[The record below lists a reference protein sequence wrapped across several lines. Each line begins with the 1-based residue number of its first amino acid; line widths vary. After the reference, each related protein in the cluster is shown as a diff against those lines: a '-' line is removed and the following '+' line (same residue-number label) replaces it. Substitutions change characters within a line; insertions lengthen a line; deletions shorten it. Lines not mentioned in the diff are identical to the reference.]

1 MSTGVYEQLTEP
13 VPQPAEPLEHPGTE
27 QRARRRLKTRLTAD
41 SKPDDKA
48 TGQGKTTKEAKPIP
62 PYKPGQYLEP
72 LTQAY
77 AMAGMLALPFN
88 TAIGSTITE
97 NAEACAKAW
106 DDLAAKNPA
115 VRRALNALLQGS
127 AWSAVIIAHAPI
139 MLVVMHEYAPGFNL
153 GGIVGE
159 DTHAE

>member
-1 MSTGVYEQLTEP
+1 MSADVYEQITEP
-13 VPQPAEPLEHPGTE
+13 TPQPAEPLEHPETE
-27 QRARRRLKTRLTAD
+27 GKAKRRLRARIAPDTKPTNKAD
-41 SKPDDKA
+41 SKPD
-48 TGQGKTTKEAKPIP
+48 AKPIP

-88 TAIGSTITE
+88 STIGTTITE
-97 NAEACAKAW
+97 NAESCAKAW
-106 DDLAAKNPA
+106 DDLAAKNVE
-115 VRRALNALLQGS
+115 VRRALNTLLQGS

-153 GGIVGE
+153 GGIVGSQE
-159 DTHAE
+159 NAE